1 MDGANNDAGEEEAV
15 ACDVCHIIRVRA
27 ADHSAAMHKVSQL
40 PHELIVVRSC
50 VLMEEILRRWKRFPL
65 RNRPGRADKFVP
77 LFRRFSNKLHAYP
90 HTNFP
95 DRLVRPTVTSC
106 NRAT

>member
-1 MDGANNDAGEEEAV
+1 MTQERKKLWRVTGTDRHRVG
-15 ACDVCHIIRVRA
+15 HIVHVRA

-65 RNRPGRADKFVP
+65 RNRPGRGDKLVP
-77 LFRRFSNKLHAYP
+77 F
-90 HTNFP
+90 
-95 DRLVRPTVTSC
+95 
-106 NRAT
+106 